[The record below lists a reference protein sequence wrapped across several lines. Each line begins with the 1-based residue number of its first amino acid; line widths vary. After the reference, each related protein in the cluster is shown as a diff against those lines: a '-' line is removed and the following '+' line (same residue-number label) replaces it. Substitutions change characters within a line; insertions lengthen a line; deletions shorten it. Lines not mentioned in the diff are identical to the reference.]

1 MQEVARQL
9 QLSERMLALA
19 AAVSIDFDYF
29 SRHSS
34 GGGGMLPFFLPIPM
48 PSPPY
53 VPPALAIRSS
63 AHSSLWPASLPAPQ
77 VYSCFMRPSQCEQ
90 AKATQHAHDL
100 GRPHLPLSQHMR
112 DKHHDGCC

>member
-1 MQEVARQL
+1 MMLWATDQEIEYVGEQHGMLMKLLLMQEVARQL

-48 PSPPY
+48 PSPP
-53 VPPALAIRSS
+53 
-63 AHSSLWPASLPAPQ
+63 
-77 VYSCFMRPSQCEQ
+77 
-90 AKATQHAHDL
+90 
-100 GRPHLPLSQHMR
+100 
-112 DKHHDGCC
+112 

>member
-1 MQEVARQL
+1 MSCLHCSISCVTNIFSLLHCSIDLGLHESKRYVGQQHDMLTKLLLMQEVARQL

-48 PSPPY
+48 PSPP
-53 VPPALAIRSS
+53 
-63 AHSSLWPASLPAPQ
+63 
-77 VYSCFMRPSQCEQ
+77 
-90 AKATQHAHDL
+90 
-100 GRPHLPLSQHMR
+100 
-112 DKHHDGCC
+112 